1 MLGDAGVSVPAGCDG
16 DEDRR
21 RLFIERL
28 PARLHAVA
36 PHGDRGKCNGNGVDS
51 TTTEGVGL
59 RTSGFLIGVALG
71 ALVAVVGWLV
81 YRRGR

>member
-1 MLGDAGVSVPAGCDG
+1 
-16 DEDRR
+16 
-21 RLFIERL
+21 
-28 PARLHAVA
+28 
-36 PHGDRGKCNGNGVDS
+36 VDS

-59 RTSGFLIGVALG
+59 STSGFLIGVALG